1 MTEVFGNSIFILKFA
16 GLLDGKCNGVAHLG
30 QLQSCSGCKRT
41 INELSENNNM
51 IRNLVATLFVAVGFA
66 VAVQAQN
73 IKVSGTISD
82 SAGEPIVGASIM
94 IEGTKDGTF
103 SDVDGNYTM
112 SAPSNAVLQI
122 SSIGFQTAVVP
133 VGGKTTINV
142 TLKEDSEVIDGTI
155 VVAFG
160 TAKKDAYTGSAT
172 VVKSEDI
179 AKSQQSNVAQSL
191 AGKVAGVQLTN
202 TSGQPGSSPSIRIR
216 GFSSLNAGNDP
227 LWIVDGMPYSG
238 DLSNLNPSDI
248 ESMTVLKDA
257 ASNALY
263 GARGANGVV
272 MITTKKAKSQDAVV
286 NVDAKWGVNSRAV
299 RDYEYITDPA
309 QFYETHYRAL
319 YNYYVSD
326 GNMSAFAAHAKA
338 NQIVAGS
345 SNDGGLGYQIFNV
358 PKGQEFIGING
369 KVNPNATIGRRLV
382 YMGEEYY
389 ITPDNWTDAAY
400 RHSLRQEYNASIS
413 GSNDK
418 ISAYASF
425 GYLNNQG
432 IVYNSDME
440 RYTARLKMDY
450 QAKSWLR
457 FGANA
462 TYSNFKYN
470 SINDN
475 GESNSS
481 GNVFAYTTTVGPIY
495 PLYIRDGEGNILY
508 DQNGNVRYDFGEGSN
523 AGMERSLFPN
533 SNALSES
540 KLNKSYVEGNAFN
553 GTSYAEVTFLKDFK
567 FTFNAG
573 VSLDES
579 RTTATKNPWYGQFA
593 SQKGIVSKGHVRTF
607 DVNLQQILN
616 YTKQLDR
623 HNINVM
629 IGHESYQSK
638 YYDLSAT
645 KSNMLTQDNDELAG
659 AIIDSQGA
667 NSSRTE
673 YFNEGYFARA
683 MYDLDNKYFASASF
697 RRDAS
702 SRFHPKHRW
711 GNFWSVGGA
720 WVMNRENFMSNTY
733 NWVDILKVK
742 ASIGSQGNDNI
753 GNFRYVDTYSI
764 ENSNGNVSTVFNAKG
779 SDKITWETNT
789 NFNAG
794 VEFGFWQGKLS
805 GGAEYFYRKTTDMLL
820 AFPVAPSMGYSSYY
834 ANVGDMRNSGV
845 ELELNYTPVM
855 NDNVQWSINLNLT
868 HLRNKIT
875 MLPEERKNKEAE
887 GYSGFVS
894 GSTFFAEGLPMYTFY
909 MKKYAGVSETGKST
923 WYMDETQ
930 ADGSVKRVPTEDY
943 TKASDYICG
952 NPIPDLY
959 GGFGTDISFYGFDF
973 SVAFNY
979 QIGGKAMDSGYAS
992 AMYSP
997 ANKSTGMNWH
1007 KDILK
1012 AWSKDNTSSNIPRLQ
1027 YEDQNQNASS
1037 DRFLTNSSY
1046 LNLQTV
1052 NFGYTLPARITRKAY
1067 IEKLRFYLS
1076 CENLW
1081 YWSAR
1086 RGFDPR
1092 YSYSGATTQAGYS
1105 PARTIS
1111 GGVSIQF

>member
-1 MTEVFGNSIFILKFA
+1 MLGHYVSRR
-16 GLLDGKCNGVAHLG
+16 LLRKK
-30 QLQSCSGCKRT
+30 S
-41 INELSENNNM
+41 SEHIRVTNM
-51 IRNLVATLFVAVGFA
+51 IRKLFATLLVAVGFA
-66 VAVQAQN
+66 TAIHAQN
-73 IKVSGTISD
+73 VKVSGKVTD
-82 SAGEPIVGASIM
+82 SNGEPVVGASIM

-103 SDVDGNYTM
+103 SDVDGNYTF
-112 SAPSNAVLQI
+112 SVPSRAILQI
-122 SSIGFQTAVVP
+122 SAIGFQTAVVP
-133 VGGKTTINV
+133 VEGKTKIDV
-142 TLKEDSEVIDGTI
+142 SLKEDSEALEGTI

-172 VVKSEDI
+172 VLKSDDI

-272 MITTKKAKSQDAVV
+272 MITTKKAKSKDAVV

-309 QFYETHYRAL
+309 QFYETHYTAL
-319 YNYYVSD
+319 YNYYVND
-326 GNMSAFAAHAKA
+326 GGMTASAAHIKA
-338 NQIVAGS
+338 NEVVAGS
-345 SNDGGLGYQIFNV
+345 VNDGGLGYQVYNV
-358 PKGQEFIGING
+358 PSGQEFIGING
-369 KVNPNATIGRRLV
+369 KVNPAATLGRRIV
-382 YMGEEYY
+382 YRGKEYY
-389 ITPDNWTDAAY
+389 IQPDNWTDAAY

-413 GSNDK
+413 GSSDK
-418 ISAYASF
+418 MSAYASF

-432 IVYNSDME
+432 IVYNSDMQ
-440 RYTARLKMDY
+440 RYTARVKLDY
-450 QAKSWLR
+450 QAKNWLR

-462 TYSNFKYN
+462 SYSNFRYN
-470 SINDN
+470 SISDS
-475 GESNSS
+475 GESSSS

-495 PLYIRDGEGNILY
+495 PLFIRDGDGNILV
-508 DQNGNVRYDFGEGSN
+508 DEQGNQRYDFGEGSN
-523 AGMERSLFPN
+523 AGMTRALFPN
-533 SNALSES
+533 SNALSETR
-540 KLNKSYVEGNAFN
+540 LNKSYVEGNAFN

-573 VSLDES
+573 VSLDETRS
-579 RTTATKNPWYGQFA
+579 TATKNPWYGQFA
-593 SQKGIVSKGHVRTF
+593 SQKGMVSKGHVRTF
-607 DVNLQQILN
+607 EVNLQQILN
-616 YTKQLDR
+616 YTKALDR

-629 IGHESYQSK
+629 LGHESYQYK
-638 YYDLSAT
+638 YYTLSAT

-659 AIIDSQGA
+659 AIVDSQGA
-667 NSSRTE
+667 NSYRSE

-683 MYDLDNKYFASASF
+683 MYDLDNKYFVSASF

-702 SRFHPKHRW
+702 SRFHPSHRW

-720 WVMNRENFMSNTY
+720 WVLNRENFMSKTY
-733 NWVDILKVK
+733 DWIDILKVK

-753 GNFRYVDTYSI
+753 GNFRYLDTYTI

-794 VEFGFWQGKLS
+794 VEFGFWRGKLS
-805 GGAEYFYRKTTDMLL
+805 GGAEYFIRSTTDMLL
-820 AFPVAPSMGYSSYY
+820 SFPVAPSMGYSSYY
-834 ANVGDMRNSGV
+834 ANVGDMRNSGF
-845 ELELNYTPVM
+845 ELELNYTPIM
-855 NDNVQWSINLNLT
+855 KDNFQWSVNLNLT
-868 HLRNKIT
+868 HLNNKIT
-875 MLPEERKNKEAE
+875 MLPAERKTKEVE

-894 GSTFFAEGLPMYTFY
+894 GSTFYGEGLPMYTFY
-909 MKKYAGVSETGKST
+909 MKKYAGVSETGKSM
-923 WYMDETQ
+923 WYMDKT
-930 ADGSVKRVPTEDY
+930 DDNGNVTRTTTEDY
-943 TKASDYICG
+943 TSASDYICG

-959 GGFGTDISFYGFDF
+959 GGFGTDLSFYGFDF
-973 SVAFNY
+973 SIAFNY
-979 QIGGKAMDSGYAS
+979 QIGGKAYDSGYAE

-1037 DRFLTNSSY
+1037 DRFLTNASY
-1046 LNLQTV
+1046 LNLQTI
-1052 NFGYTLPARITRKAY
+1052 NFGYTLPSRVTEKMY
-1067 IEKLRFYLS
+1067 ISKLRFYVS
-1076 CENLW
+1076 CENVW
-1081 YWSAR
+1081 YWSVR

-1105 PARTIS
+1105 PVRTIS